1 MAPDGLKY
9 TDALLPHAKN
19 YSNITGAVVQAWRC
33 VRWFTNLCLVDS
45 MNKETGEIFFDSKVG
60 CNQGGEGC
68 VRFAQWW
75 IENVL
80 EELDAPGE
88 WFFNDTSRKLF
99 YFFNSTSPPTGDEKF
114 VATKTKVLFN
124 ISGSQEQPVQ
134 DVTIRGL
141 EIRDTAYTYL
151 GTDKADLHG
160 MPSGGDWALQR
171 SGAILLEGT
180 ERIHI
185 VGCHLTRIDGNGIF
199 LSNYNR
205 NATIASNEMSW
216 VGDGAIAAWG
226 STSHCLNANCT
237 RKLEYAVGPDAR
249 GGNQPRG
256 THVVGNLVREIGL
269 WQKQSSM

>member
-1 MAPDGLKY
+1 ML
-9 TDALLPHAKN
+9 T
-19 YSNITGAVVQAWRC
+19 S
-33 VRWFTNLCLVDS
+33 
-45 MNKETGEIFFDSKVG
+45 
-60 CNQGGEGC
+60 
-68 VRFAQWW
+68 
-75 IENVL
+75 
-80 EELDAPGE
+80 GE
-88 WFFNDTSRKLF
+88 WFFNETSRKLF
-99 YFFNSTSPPTGDEKF
+99 YFFNSTSPPTGNEKF

-124 ISGSQEQPVQ
+124 ISGSQAQPVQ
-134 DVTIRGL
+134 DITIRGL

-180 ERIHI
+180 ENVHI

-216 VGDGAIAAWG
+216 IGDGAIAAWG
-226 STSHCLNANCT
+226 STGHCLNANCT
-237 RKLEYAVGPDAR
+237 RKLKYAVGPDAR

-269 WQKQSSM
+269 WQKQSSMWFQATTMNSHIERNVHFNGLSLHPSIHPSIHPFLPPSFPVSMRSDCVLSVQVHGLG